1 MILSRLKTIQNN
13 AGYTLCAQK
22 AQRLFVSH
30 ERGIAPI
37 MRQLAREPL
46 YFQDCVIVDRVIGK
60 AAAMLYHRS
69 QAAYIHAC
77 LMSEGA
83 KTYLQRHHIAFSYD
97 ELCPYIINRTHDGMC
112 PMEACVLD
120 TEDADKAYQA
130 LKEKLASLR
139 LQIDPS
145 ERM

>member
-1 MILSRLKTIQNN
+1 MLSQLKVIQNN

-30 ERGIAPI
+30 DRGIAPI
-37 MRQLAREPL
+37 MRQLARDPL
-46 YFQDCVIVDRVIGK
+46 YFQDCVIIDRVIGK

-83 KTYLQRHHIAFSYD
+83 EAYLRCHHIAFSYD

-112 PMEACVLD
+112 PMEACVQE
-120 TEDADKAYQA
+120 TEDAEAAYHA
-130 LKEKLASLR
+130 LKKKLASLQS
-139 LQIDPS
+139 QINQS

>member
-1 MILSRLKTIQNN
+1 MLSQLKVIQNN

-37 MRQLAREPL
+37 MRQLARDPL
-46 YFQDCVIVDRVIGK
+46 YFQDCVIIDRVIGK

-83 KTYLQRHHIAFSYD
+83 EAYLRCHHIAFSYD

-112 PMEACVLD
+112 PMEACVMDVNDPAAAQRLLN
-120 TEDADKAYQA
+120 AKVKSMKAEQHA
-130 LKEKLASLR
+130 
-139 LQIDPS
+139 
-145 ERM
+145 